1 MIVDL
6 PSTTTTEISKRLIA
20 LRQSVGAMAMGRVLT
35 LLLVTDEALAD
46 TAIEVAN
53 DATRQHP
60 ARILVLV
67 RANRRGASRLDGQI
81 RVGGDAGAS
90 EIVILRLFGEMAD
103 HGASVVT
110 PLLLPDS
117 PIVAWWP
124 GEPPADVASSPLGS
138 MARRRITDA
147 GNCSK
152 PGTQLRRRAKH
163 YAPGDTDLAWTRV
176 TRWRGLLAAALD
188 DPPHEPII
196 SAIVVA
202 EPDDASADLMA
213 GWLAQALDVP
223 VHRVNSAAGSGIVS
237 VRLERSDGPIDLV
250 RADEGLSTLAQ
261 PGLPTREVALAIP
274 NAAECLAAELRR
286 LDADEIYAA
295 ALTEGLPQITRRSG
309 GAASAARAGHVPAG
323 PAEVPAKSGPS
334 MSARALQGR
343 EPRDEVPSD
352 SRLQERVE
360 AAVAETG
367 AATAR
372 EFSDPESLADA
383 VAAAMVRVL
392 EAAVAERGVAHV
404 ALTGGSMGAR
414 TVTALA
420 ALVGTSASADAPASA
435 GAPASASTDLAEDA
449 WSKIHIWWGDERFVP
464 EGHADRNDQ
473 QARDAGLD
481 QIPVPAANIHATPAG
496 SDESQLAEA
505 AATWASELAVHAPE
519 GAASPR
525 FDIVLLGVGPDAHVA
540 SLFPDRAELHEGDQ
554 ATVPVTDSPK
564 PPPLRLSLTVPA
576 INAAERVWF
585 IVAGADKAGAVKA
598 ARATRD
604 DPHLP
609 ASWVHGTA
617 ETIWWLDHAAAG
629 S

>member
-6 PSTTTTEISKRLIA
+6 PSTTTTDISKRLIA
-20 LRQSVGAMAMGRVLT
+20 LRHSVGAMAMGRVLT
-35 LLLVTDEALAD
+35 LLLVTDEELAD

-124 GEPPADVASSPLGS
+124 GEPPADIATSPLGS

-147 GNCSK
+147 GACSK
-152 PGTQLRRRAKH
+152 PATQLRRRAKH
-163 YAPGDTDLAWTRV
+163 YAPGDTDLSWTRI
-176 TRWRGLLAAALD
+176 TRWRGLRAAALD
-188 DPPHEPII
+188 EPPHEPVT
-196 SAIVVA
+196 SAVVVA
-202 EPDDASADLMA
+202 EPDEASADLIA
-213 GWLAQALDVP
+213 GWLAQALEVP
-223 VHRVNSAAGSGIVS
+223 VSRVNSAPGTGIVS
-237 VRLERSDGPIDLV
+237 VRLERADGPIDLV

-261 PGLPTREVALAIP
+261 PGRPTREVALSTP

-286 LDADEIYAA
+286 LDADEVYAA
-295 ALTEGLPQITRRSG
+295 SLTEGLPEVTRRTV
-309 GAASAARAGHVPAG
+309 GAAKAARTGEVPAG
-323 PAEVPAKSGPS
+323 PAELPDSDGPS

-343 EPRDEVPSD
+343 EPHEGVPSQT
-352 SRLQERVE
+352 RLQERVD
-360 AAVAETG
+360 AAVAEAG
-367 AATAR
+367 AGTVR
-372 EFSDPESLADA
+372 ESADPESLAEA
-383 VAAAMVRVL
+383 VAAALVRTL
-392 EAAVAERGVAHV
+392 EAAVAVHGVAHV

-414 TVTALA
+414 TVAALA
-420 ALVGTSASADAPASA
+420 EH
-435 GAPASASTDLAEDA
+435 DLSPEA
-449 WSKIHIWWGDERFVP
+449 WSQVHIWWGDERFVP
-464 EGHADRNDQ
+464 EGDADRNDE
-473 QARDAGLD
+473 QARDAGLERL
-481 QIPVPAANIHATPAG
+481 PVPEAHVHPAPAG
-496 SDESQLAEA
+496 SDEGRLGEA
-505 AATWASELAVHAPE
+505 AATWASELAAHAPE
-519 GAASPR
+519 GARSPR
-525 FDIVLLGVGPDAHVA
+525 FDVVLLGVGPDGHVA
-540 SLFPDRAELHEGDQ
+540 SLFPDRPELDETEQ
-554 ATVPVTDSPK
+554 ACVSVTDSPK

-585 IVAGADKAGAVKA
+585 VVAGDDKAEAVRA

-609 ASWVHGTA
+609 ASWVRGPA
-617 ETIWWLDHAAAG
+617 ETVWWLDQAAASSCPPPTAG
-629 S
+629 PRGARDATRGEG

>member
-6 PSTTTTEISKRLIA
+6 PSTTTTDISKRLIA

-35 LLLVTDEALAD
+35 LLLVTDEELAD

-124 GEPPADVASSPLGS
+124 GEPPADVAASPLGS

-147 GNCSK
+147 GGCAK
-152 PGTQLRRRAKH
+152 PATQLKRRAKH

-188 DPPHEPII
+188 EPPHEPVT
-196 SAIVVA
+196 SAAVVA

-223 VHRVNSAAGSGIVS
+223 VHRINSARGSGIVS
-237 VRLERSDGPIDLV
+237 VRLERTDGPIDLV

-261 PGLPTREVALAIP
+261 PGRPTREVALSIP

-295 ALTEGLPQITRRSG
+295 ALTEGLPHITRRSG
-309 GAASAARAGHVPAG
+309 GAATAARAGHVPAG
-323 PAEVPAKSGPS
+323 PAEVPARSGPS
-334 MSARALQGR
+334 MSARSLQNR
-343 EPRDEVPSD
+343 EPDEEVPSD
-352 SRLQERVE
+352 SRLRERVD

-367 AATAR
+367 AGTVR
-372 EFSDPESLADA
+372 EFADPESLAGEVA
-383 VAAAMVRVL
+383 VAMVRVL
-392 EAAVAERGVAHV
+392 EAGVAERGVAHV

-420 ALVGTSASADAPASA
+420 TLAAAPTSSSAPA
-435 GAPASASTDLAEDA
+435 DLAEDS

-481 QIPVPAANIHATPAG
+481 RLPVPAANIHATPAG
-496 SDESQLAEA
+496 SDAAHLAEA
-505 AATWASELAVHAPE
+505 SAQWASELAAHAPE
-519 GAASPR
+519 GARSPH

-540 SLFPDRAELHEGDQ
+540 SLFPDRAELQERDQ

-585 IVAGADKAGAVKA
+585 VVAGADKAEAVKA

-609 ASWVHGTA
+609 ASFVRGTT
-617 ETIWWLDHAAAG
+617 ETIWWLDQAAAG
-629 S
+629 A

>member
-46 TAIEVAN
+46 PAIEVAN

-188 DPPHEPII
+188 EPPHEAIT
-196 SAIVVA
+196 SAVVVA

-213 GWLAQALDVP
+213 GWLAQALAVP

-237 VRLERSDGPIDLV
+237 VRLERPDGPIDLV

-323 PAEVPAKSGPS
+323 PAEVSAKSGPS
-334 MSARALQGR
+334 MSARALRGR

-372 EFSDPESLADA
+372 EFADPESVADA

-392 EAAVAERGVAHV
+392 EAGVAERGVAHV

-414 TVTALA
+414 TVHALA
-420 ALVGTSASADAPASA
+420 ALVGTSASA
-435 GAPASASTDLAEDA
+435 GARTPASASADLAEDT

-464 EGHADRNDQ
+464 EGHADRNAQ
-473 QARDAGLD
+473 QALDAGLD
-481 QIPVPAANIHATPAG
+481 QIPVPAANIHASPAG
-496 SDESQLAEA
+496 SEPSQLAEA
-505 AATWASELAVHAPE
+505 AAKWASELAVHAPE
-519 GAASPR
+519 GAASPS

-540 SLFPDRAELHEGDQ
+540 SLFPDRSELHERDQ

-564 PPPLRLSLTVPA
+564 PPSLRLSLTVPA

-585 IVAGADKAGAVKA
+585 VVAGADKASAVKA

-617 ETIWWLDHAAAG
+617 ETVWWLDRAAAG
-629 S
+629 N